1 MTYDTYDKT
10 ARTLADRYRS
20 DGSTSRAVQVAGRDA
35 AAATAREA
43 AGTLSGRVREQPLVA
58 VMVAA
63 AIGYIVGR
71 IGRHI

>member
-20 DGSTSRAVQVAGRDA
+20 DGSTSRAVQVAGRD